1 MEAIQPIDYSKGLE
15 LFETASKIFAVP
27 MEVKR
32 VWIRIRFFSWFRATL
47 TSWLNALMKNH
58 IEKNQKEY
66 RHLLA
71 KIGPKAFKRPPLAH
85 RNGIT
90 TE

>member
-1 MEAIQPIDYSKGLE
+1 MDSNTVFLMVQSDIDL
-15 LFETASKIFAVP
+15 LAVCVD
-27 MEVKR
+27 E
-32 VWIRIRFFSWFRATL
+32 
-47 TSWLNALMKNH
+47 NN